1 MKPIEYFKGWILVLI
16 FPLLVLSCSDT
27 KGEPKDDEET
37 EYEAEISPEQ
47 MACSL
52 MTGNFYKGNEPAKG
66 TPYDEAKPTE
76 RTEVCESYELALQD
90 FERYIP
96 SNKEFEPFISR
107 GDDAITINLGKFGTV
122 KFHRAAGEGTVAR
135 IDIDLKGMPE
145 YSVLYR
151 MISSLDDNYGSEI
164 YLNELFS
171 PGDVVFLLCP
181 TKVRYTDSKLENGE
195 WPDWKWRTCG
205 APCYGLV
212 VETHPDRIYVF
223 TLHSH
228 KYKLKDYWKNT
239 GEFYCD
245 VISAEGWNKIYQS
258 WRDNSQAFI
267 RTYENFMT
275 SETIALRKLME
286 GNDESPF
293 QYVCVN
299 GNDQDLHRSTYLARD
314 TWYSWA
320 YRLSK
325 TDLRSGVIDIDR
337 ARFAFRGSWENPH
350 CDYNYVLI
358 EIDRTEAE
366 KVRKDY
372 PIN

>member
-171 PGDVVFLLCP
+171 PGDVVFLQCP
-181 TKVRYTDSKLENGE
+181 TKVRYTDTPIENGE
-195 WPDWKWRTCG
+195 WPNWKWRTCG
-205 APCYGLV
+205 YPCTGIV
-212 VETHPDRIYVF
+212 VESNPDMMYVF
-223 TLHSH
+223 TLHAHS
-228 KYKLKDYWKNT
+228 YELKDHWKSTN
-239 GEFYCD
+239 GFRCD
-245 VISAEGWNKIYQS
+245 VVSEVGWKKIYDS
-258 WRDNSQAFI
+258 WHNNIRAFI
-267 RTYENFMT
+267 RTDENFKT
-275 SETIALRKLME
+275 SESIALRKLME
-286 GNDESPF
+286 GNDDSQN

-299 GNDQDLHRSTYLARD
+299 GNDQDLHISTYLARD

-320 YRLSK
+320 YRLKK
-325 TDLRSGVIDIDR
+325 TDLKNGVFDIGR
-337 ARFAFRGSWENPH
+337 ERFAFRGKWINPG
-350 CDYNYVLI
+350 CDYDYMLI
-358 EIDRTEAE
+358 AIDRDEAE
-366 KVRKDY
+366 KVQKVY